1 MNFAHAEVAT
11 LDPTT
16 MRTLCEEYMANN
28 YIDPE
33 TSERLGV
40 KRGLRN
46 PDGTGVLAGL
56 TNVCDVVGYKKDQE
70 GHVIPTPGKLI
81 YRGVNI
87 NEIVEEAYRND
98 RFVFEEVIWL
108 LLFGSLPTQEQLD
121 DFCEILAEHRA
132 LPEGFMDTMNA
143 PSPNI
148 MNKLQRCV
156 LGLYSYDEHAEDLTL
171 ENILNQS
178 INLIASMPT
187 MMVNA
192 YQMKR
197 RYYDKQSMFFHLPK
211 PGQSTAEHILS
222 TYRPDQKFTHEEA
235 KLLDMC
241 LLVHADHGGGN
252 CSTFTTRVLSSSGT
266 DTYSAIAA
274 GIGAL
279 KGPKHG
285 GANLMVN
292 RQLQDVLKHV
302 ENPEDDDEVREYL
315 RRILRKQAGDGS
327 GLIYGMGHAVYT
339 ISDPREVI
347 LKQRARHLAYEKG
360 FEEEYNM
367 LCSIERL
374 APGIFAEEKGS
385 TKPVCANVDLFSGLI
400 YNMLGI
406 SEDLYTPL
414 FAIARVPGWCA
425 HRVEEVVFAN
435 RIIRPAYKYLGVRQK
450 YKRIECTDFAFDSL
464 VRCAGHRP
472 RGRSCLWHRCRD
484 RAVYGRFGVVALCGI
499 GRGGAGRSAHRSALR
514 RKSRDGPQPS
524 ASGRSAGLC
533 RSGVLS
539 GGCRCAAGGGL
550 VGNEQ
555 LRAVHSGVHLRGV
568 AQHAGPLLAYPFRLE
583 KAYGRA
589 VSGGGGQC
597 AVLLERAD
605 ALYGEQLQLAPGGPH
620 RSGVAGAG
628 STVAAEQPC
637 PGAVPAKAGKRPHP
651 VRRRSG
657 STLPVP
663 VLGAAPCSGPGGW
676 SSGRTGPAAGAVCR
690 AGTVLRGS
698 AGRRVRRSLRTAS
711 GVTKTPPVLLV

>member
-11 LDPTT
+11 LDPMT
-16 MRTLCEEYMANN
+16 MRTLCEEYIANN

-87 NEIVEEAYRND
+87 NEIVDEAYRND

-108 LLFGSLPTQEQLD
+108 LLFGSLPTREQLD
-121 DFCEILAEHRA
+121 DFCEILAESRA
-132 LPEGFMDTMNA
+132 LPDGFMDTMNA

-156 LGLYSYDEHAEDLTL
+156 LGLYSYDDRAEDLSL

-266 DTYSAIAA
+266 DTYSAISAA
-274 GIGAL
+274 IGAL

-285 GANLMVN
+285 GANLKVMH
-292 RQLQDVLKHV
+292 QLDYILANV
-302 ENPEDDDEVREYL
+302 EHPEDDGEVREM
-315 RRILRKQAGDGS
+315 LRKIIRKEAGDGS

-339 ISDPREVI
+339 LSDPRAQI
-347 LKQRARHLAYEKG
+347 LKNHARSLAYKKG
-360 FEEEYNM
+360 YDEEYNM

-374 APGIFAEEKGS
+374 APEIFAEEKHGP
-385 TKPVCANVDLFSGLI
+385 KKVCANVDLFSGLI
-400 YNMLGI
+400 YRMLGI

-425 HRVEEVVFAN
+425 HRVEEVEYAN
-435 RIIRPAYKYLGVRQK
+435 RIIRPAYKYLG
-450 YKRIECTDFAFDSL
+450 E
-464 VRCAGHRP
+464 
-472 RGRSCLWHRCRD
+472 
-484 RAVYGRFGVVALCGI
+484 
-499 GRGGAGRSAHRSALR
+499 
-514 RKSRDGPQPS
+514 PQEY
-524 ASGRSAGLC
+524 L
-533 RSGVLS
+533 
-539 GGCRCAAGGGL
+539 
-550 VGNEQ
+550 
-555 LRAVHSGVHLRGV
+555 
-568 AQHAGPLLAYPFRLE
+568 PLE
-583 KAYGRA
+583 
-589 VSGGGGQC
+589 
-597 AVLLERAD
+597 ER
-605 ALYGEQLQLAPGGPH
+605 
-620 RSGVAGAG
+620 
-628 STVAAEQPC
+628 
-637 PGAVPAKAGKRPHP
+637 
-651 VRRRSG
+651 
-657 STLPVP
+657 
-663 VLGAAPCSGPGGW
+663 
-676 SSGRTGPAAGAVCR
+676 
-690 AGTVLRGS
+690 
-698 AGRRVRRSLRTAS
+698 
-711 GVTKTPPVLLV
+711 

>member
-1 MNFAHAEVAT
+1 MNFAHSEVAT
-11 LDPTT
+11 LDPNT
-16 MRTLCEEYMANN
+16 MRTLCEEYVANN

-87 NEIVEEAYRND
+87 NEIVDEAYRND

-108 LLFGSLPTQEQLD
+108 LLFGSLPTREQLD

-156 LGLYSYDEHAEDLTL
+156 LGLYSYDDRAEDLSL

-274 GIGAL
+274 AIGAL

-292 RQLQDVLKHV
+292 RQLKDILKHV

-327 GLIYGMGHAVYT
+327 GLIYGMGHAVYSL
-339 ISDPREVI
+339 SDPREVVF
-347 LKQRARHLAYEKG
+347 KGYVEQLAHEKG
-360 FEEEYNM
+360 RDKDLALYNK
-367 LCSIERL
+367 IEHM
-374 APGIFAEEKGS
+374 APQLIAEERKIFKGVS
-385 TKPVCANVDLFSGLI
+385 PNVDFYSGFV
-400 YNMLGI
+400 YDMLGI
-406 SEDLYTPL
+406 PMELYTPL
-414 FAIARVPGWCA
+414 FAVARVMGWSA
-425 HRVEEVVFAN
+425 HRIEELLSAN
-435 RIIRPAYKYLGVRQK
+435 KIIRPAYKSLGGTHE
-450 YKRIECTDFAFDSL
+450 YI
-464 VRCAGHRP
+464 
-472 RGRSCLWHRCRD
+472 
-484 RAVYGRFGVVALCGI
+484 
-499 GRGGAGRSAHRSALR
+499 R
-514 RKSRDGPQPS
+514 R
-524 ASGRSAGLC
+524 
-533 RSGVLS
+533 
-539 GGCRCAAGGGL
+539 
-550 VGNEQ
+550 NE
-555 LRAVHSGVHLRGV
+555 R
-568 AQHAGPLLAYPFRLE
+568 E
-583 KAYGRA
+583 
-589 VSGGGGQC
+589 
-597 AVLLERAD
+597 
-605 ALYGEQLQLAPGGPH
+605 
-620 RSGVAGAG
+620 
-628 STVAAEQPC
+628 
-637 PGAVPAKAGKRPHP
+637 
-651 VRRRSG
+651 
-657 STLPVP
+657 
-663 VLGAAPCSGPGGW
+663 
-676 SSGRTGPAAGAVCR
+676 
-690 AGTVLRGS
+690 
-698 AGRRVRRSLRTAS
+698 
-711 GVTKTPPVLLV
+711 

>member
-1 MNFAHAEVAT
+1 MNYQHAEVAT
-11 LDPTT
+11 LDPQT
-16 MRTLCEEYMANN
+16 MQTLCEEYIANN

-70 GHVIPTPGKLI
+70 GHVIPIPGKLI

-87 NEIVEEAYRND
+87 EEIVEEAYRND

-108 LLFGSLPTQEQLD
+108 LLFGSLPTQTQLD
-121 DFCEILAEHRA
+121 DFCALLAEHRA
-132 LPEGFMDTMNA
+132 LPDGFMDTMNA
-143 PSPNI
+143 PSPNV

-156 LGLYSYDEHAEDLTL
+156 LGLYSYDEHAEDLSL

-274 GIGAL
+274 AIGAL

-292 RQLQDVLKHV
+292 RQLQDILKHV
-302 ENPEDDDEVREYL
+302 EHPDDDDEVREYL

-339 ISDPREVI
+339 LSDPRAV
-347 LKQRARHLAYEKG
+347 LCRRYARKLADASGHGAE
-360 FEEEYNM
+360 FALIE
-367 LCSIERL
+367 SIERL
-374 APGIFAEEKGS
+374 APEVILRERG
-385 TKPVCANVDLFSGLI
+385 TKKDMCANIDMYSGFV
-400 YNMLGI
+400 YSMMGI
-406 SEDLYTPL
+406 PEDLYTPL
-414 FAIARVPGWCA
+414 FACARMAGWAA
-425 HRVEEVVFAN
+425 HRFEEIVAGK
-435 RIIRPAYKYLGVRQK
+435 RIIRPAYK
-450 YKRIECTDFAFDSL
+450 
-464 VRCAGHRP
+464 
-472 RGRSCLWHRCRD
+472 
-484 RAVYGRFGVVALCGI
+484 
-499 GRGGAGRSAHRSALR
+499 
-514 RKSRDGPQPS
+514 
-524 ASGRSAGLC
+524 
-533 RSGVLS
+533 
-539 GGCRCAAGGGL
+539 
-550 VGNEQ
+550 
-555 LRAVHSGVHLRGV
+555 
-568 AQHAGPLLAYPFRLE
+568 
-583 KAYGRA
+583 
-589 VSGGGGQC
+589 
-597 AVLLERAD
+597 
-605 ALYGEQLQLAPGGPH
+605 
-620 RSGVAGAG
+620 
-628 STVAAEQPC
+628 ST
-637 PGAVPAKAGKRPHP
+637 
-651 VRRRSG
+651 RSG
-657 STLPVP
+657 SRPY
-663 VLGAAPCSGPGGW
+663 
-676 SSGRTGPAAGAVCR
+676 
-690 AGTVLRGS
+690 
-698 AGRRVRRSLRTAS
+698 
-711 GVTKTPPVLLV
+711 TPISER